1 MARKIKFSFEHY
13 LKWLLIIPGA
23 IGSLGFILSGMM
35 IVPDHWREYKQLRN
49 EHVQL
54 VKKVYGA
61 SPDDMDGI
69 RASVEREIEVDNI
82 IEDAKLLIPIT
93 KKLFNVELP
102 DIKSRIKKNEDD
114 IKNIIK

>member
-1 MARKIKFSFEHY
+1 MARKTKFSFEHY

-23 IGSLGFILSGMM
+23 IGSLGFILSGFMV
-35 IVPDHWREYKQLRN
+35 VPDHWREYKQLRN
-49 EHVQL
+49 EHIQL

-69 RASVEREIEVDNI
+69 RASVEREIEHDKI
-82 IEDAKLLIPIT
+82 IEDAKN
-93 KKLFNVELP
+93 LFNNELP
-102 DIKSRIKKNEDD
+102 EIKSRIKKNEDD